1 MASATKGVLELWE
14 FGGKCRTSSVENV
27 LNYPEYSSPFG
38 VCVGRFSCTCEDWY
52 DSLSCEDI
60 LVWRDIFFIYFFFV
74 AKCNLWIHY
83 IAHTFLVSA
92 SCLIIAKKIGPDP
105 FHNKYMCSCCCCCCG
120 CTTNWQQK
128 CCFSK
133 AQLASCVLEI
143 FSTFQ
148 HKARLFFHR
157 LDRLCCW
164 IMQVDTMNTIFLFM
178 AMLIFWRLKL
188 HCVVLGKLR
197 FFMTNQTCFHD

>member
-1 MASATKGVLELWE
+1 MCSIIQNTRRLLACAWAGLAVLVRTDTTACLVRTFW
-14 FGGKCRTSSVENV
+14 FGGTYF
-27 LNYPEYSSPFG
+27 L
-38 VCVGRFSCTCEDWY
+38 
-52 DSLSCEDI
+52 
-60 LVWRDIFFIYFFFV
+60 FIFFFV

-164 IMQVDTMNTIFLFM
+164 IMQVDTMNTIF
-178 AMLIFWRLKL
+178 
-188 HCVVLGKLR
+188 
-197 FFMTNQTCFHD
+197 FFLW